1 MPHGPHAE
9 WGYNDHREGATHF
22 NSFLDRLG
30 GAKADRRKEAAI
42 STAVETYLRNHQS
55 ERADGRMS
63 RGKMVLFF
71 KFCFPLFLEIV
82 LKVIRQESTKGK
94 IPSFKNDSVFSN
106 SSKIP
111 YIETTDHWWRYWVV
125 TWPLVT
131 NTLLA
136 CQDPYRN
143 DLKVSC
149 STTFA

>member
-1 MPHGPHAE
+1 MKKSYFGLKIDFKASQFTEPSVDFGTARRKPFSSRAPLGPRKSLI
-9 WGYNDHREGATHF
+9 DF
-22 NSFLDRLG
+22 SDRLG

-82 LKVIRQESTKGK
+82 LKVIRQETTKGK

-111 YIETTDHWWRYWVV
+111 YIETTDH
-125 TWPLVT
+125 
-131 NTLLA
+131 
-136 CQDPYRN
+136 
-143 DLKVSC
+143 
-149 STTFA
+149 

>member
-1 MPHGPHAE
+1 MVRQQKSQNQIRSCAFWITSEIFSCICLSKVSQNGHLGPKTALQ
-9 WGYNDHREGATHF
+9 T
-22 NSFLDRLG
+22 NSNYFLDRLG

-82 LKVIRQESTKGK
+82 LKVIRQETTKGK

-111 YIETTDHWWRYWVV
+111 YIETDH
-125 TWPLVT
+125 
-131 NTLLA
+131 
-136 CQDPYRN
+136 
-143 DLKVSC
+143 
-149 STTFA
+149 

>member
-1 MPHGPHAE
+1 MKRSHFGLKIDVKPSQ
-9 WGYNDHREGATHF
+9 F
-22 NSFLDRLG
+22 NSEPSVGFGTARREPLSSRATTSTNWLSEQVSLIFLDRLG

-82 LKVIRQESTKGK
+82 LKVIRQETTKGK

-111 YIETTDHWWRYWVV
+111 YIETTDH
-125 TWPLVT
+125 
-131 NTLLA
+131 
-136 CQDPYRN
+136 
-143 DLKVSC
+143 
-149 STTFA
+149 

>member
-1 MPHGPHAE
+1 MGLIQD
-9 WGYNDHREGATHF
+9 YQ
-22 NSFLDRLG
+22 FLTDFQDRLG

-82 LKVIRQESTKGK
+82 LKVIRQETTKGK

-111 YIETTDHWWRYWVV
+111 YIETDH
-125 TWPLVT
+125 
-131 NTLLA
+131 
-136 CQDPYRN
+136 
-143 DLKVSC
+143 
-149 STTFA
+149 

>member
-1 MPHGPHAE
+1 MKKSYFGLKIDVKPSQFSTAPSVDFGP
-9 WGYNDHREGATHF
+9 GRLID
-22 NSFLDRLG
+22 FLDRLG

-82 LKVIRQESTKGK
+82 LKVIRQETTKGK

-111 YIETTDHWWRYWVV
+111 YIETTDH
-125 TWPLVT
+125 
-131 NTLLA
+131 
-136 CQDPYRN
+136 
-143 DLKVSC
+143 
-149 STTFA
+149 

>member
-1 MPHGPHAE
+1 MKILLPNGETIEKPE
-9 WGYNDHREGATHF
+9 PD
-22 NSFLDRLG
+22 SFLCILDYFRNILVHLPLKDRLG

-111 YIETTDHWWRYWVV
+111 YIETTDH
-125 TWPLVT
+125 
-131 NTLLA
+131 
-136 CQDPYRN
+136 
-143 DLKVSC
+143 
-149 STTFA
+149 